1 MLQEM
6 FAKKTR
12 NYAIAMQGNDQE
24 FLTQDFQLQLLP
36 QGRGREVSRRGHQ
49 HHQVLQPLITQNPPI
64 FQVVALFQ
72 EAKSF
77 LNFPARQ
84 LDWHDP
90 P

>member
-1 MLQEM
+1 M

-12 NYAIAMQGNDQE
+12 NDAIAMQGNDQE
-24 FLTQDFQLQLLP
+24 FLTQDFQLPLLP
-36 QGRGREVSRRGHQ
+36 QKRGRRSKPPRSPTPPSSSAADNAE
-49 HHQVLQPLITQNPPI
+49 PPI